1 MVRFE
6 NLADRFDAQ
15 SNVTSYLNLNKFAD
29 NLYSDVNNAKPQS
42 VLIEEISLSGNQL
55 LSDLTKN
62 YPKWEAT
69 EDGSTLPFSKAP
81 TDKNGFEGIAL
92 EP

>member
-15 SNVTSYLNLNKFAD
+15 SKEVSYINMNKFAEG
-29 NLYSDVNNAKPQS
+29 LYTEVNSGMKPQS

-55 LSDLTKN
+55 LSNLT
-62 YPKWEAT
+62 
-69 EDGSTLPFSKAP
+69 
-81 TDKNGFEGIAL
+81 
-92 EP
+92 